1 MLNPPKPL
9 DDFLSPIVDAI
20 DIVQSLFLFL
30 FSLGFI
36 FKIQ

>member
-20 DIVQSLFLFL
+20 DIVQSLFLF
-30 FSLGFI
+30 SLGFI
-36 FKIQ
+36 FKTQ